1 MSSEDIRLAAHL
13 ARRAGFGATRDEL
26 ERYVSMG
33 YEAQVEGLLHP
44 SDSNHRSED
53 VVFRRFPEYHASTGI
68 DGVVNW
74 GYRLLTTAC
83 PLEEKI
89 TLFWHGVF
97 ATGYGKLNNSRN
109 LVNQINMFREFGMGR
124 FDRLLVELSKD
135 PAMIIW
141 LDNEQNH
148 DGSINEN
155 YGREILELFS
165 MGVGNYT
172 EDDVKEC
179 ARAFIGWTIENAEY
193 LSLRAQKD
201 SIWPYSRIFWH
212 FRYRPDDHDEG
223 EKAFLGER
231 GRFNGEDV
239 IDIICRQPATARFI
253 ARHLYSF
260 FVVDEAPVPQ
270 WADIPP
276 RDPEAIATLADA
288 YMDSG
293 HDIRSVLRVLFNSDF
308 FKEAQLSRFKSPA
321 ELVVGTLR
329 VTGQF
334 GGPDRAD
341 PGFIYGP
348 LTEADVMGQ
357 ALLNPPSVEGW
368 HTGSEWINSGAL
380 VDRVNFAADQMGD
393 LSNPGVRDIVDR
405 IVDECGESPTPEELV
420 DASLDIVGPLP
431 VSDDT
436 RRSLIDIAGGG
447 PIGAGTGPQRQGHAP
462 PDDGPAPRDRLLQG
476 VPARLTSGWSFISR
490 RLLWSGGDGRF
501 R

>member
-33 YEAQVEGLLHP
+33 YEAQVEELLHP

-179 ARAFIGWTIENAEY
+179 ARAFTGWTIENAEY

-239 IDIICRQPATARFI
+239 IDIVCRQPATARFI

-288 YMDSG
+288 YVDSG

-436 RRSLIDIAGGG
+436 RRSLIEVAGGGG
-447 PIGAGTGPQRQGHAP
+447 PIGLE
-462 PDDGPAPRDRLLQG
+462 RDRSG
-476 VPARLTSGWSFISR
+476 KDMRRLTTDLLRGIVSSR
-490 RLLWSGGDGRF
+490 EYQLV
-501 R
+501 